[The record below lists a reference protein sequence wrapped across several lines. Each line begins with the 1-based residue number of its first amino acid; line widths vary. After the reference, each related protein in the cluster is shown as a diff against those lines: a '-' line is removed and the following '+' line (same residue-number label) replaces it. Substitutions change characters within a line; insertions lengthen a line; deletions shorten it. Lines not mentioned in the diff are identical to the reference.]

1 MESIAVL
8 ALICSIF
15 QVQVTSG
22 FPATTLACPHGAV
35 WDSHLSRCFSCSVC
49 EKYPNT
55 PLCESCT
62 SSPEPS
68 TQQMSTE
75 VCEDGFTWDAVQN
88 KCFSC
93 GVCDTYPDT
102 PFCGQCTGGTSGGT
116 QPPSCPEGT
125 VWDGFLRKCVNC
137 TVCETH
143 PNTPVCRFCPTQ
155 GPLRT
160 AAPNGLR
167 LGHDTVLVAVLT
179 TLAIFVAM
187 GLGAAVW
194 VRCGPDRG
202 VCKCC
207 RHGHQGKQVPE
218 VEPGKTAQGY
228 KLTQVEDDSG
238 CSSMSSS
245 NTSIVLLTTDKVT
258 VV

>member
-15 QVQVTSG
+15 QAQVTSG
-22 FPATTLACPHGAV
+22 FPATTACPQGAV
-35 WDSHLSRCFSCSVC
+35 WDSHLGRCVSCSVC

-68 TQQMSTE
+68 TQQVITG
-75 VCEDGFTWDAVQN
+75 VCEDGHAWDAVQN

-102 PFCGQCTGGTSGGT
+102 PFCGQCTGETSGGT
-116 QPPSCPEGT
+116 QPPSCPEGA

-143 PNTPVCRFCPTQ
+143 PGTPVCRFCPTVS
-155 GPLRT
+155 PIT
-160 AAPNGLR
+160 EAPNGLR
-167 LGHDTVLVAVLT
+167 LEDNTVLVAALT
-179 TLAIFVAM
+179 TAAVLVAM

-194 VRCGPDRG
+194 VRCGPGRG
-202 VCKCC
+202 VCRCC
-207 RHGHQGKQVPE
+207 GQEFPE
-218 VEPGKTAQGY
+218 VPEPGKTAQGY
-228 KLTQVEDDSG
+228 ELSQVEDDSG
-238 CSSMSSS
+238 RSSMSSS

-258 VV
+258 VM